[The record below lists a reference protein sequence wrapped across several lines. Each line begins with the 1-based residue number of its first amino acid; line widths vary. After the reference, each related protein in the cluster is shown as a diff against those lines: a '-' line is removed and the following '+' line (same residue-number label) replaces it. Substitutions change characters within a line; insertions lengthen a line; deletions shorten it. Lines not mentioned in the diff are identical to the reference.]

1 MAQSISDDEEDPWAN
16 ITAYEEDP
24 WGEMVHLANQ
34 DSSTIETP
42 TPTISKSKTPSK
54 SKKDEM
60 EEYMEEFEKIIK
72 LKNDYDKKITKAKK
86 NFANDPKNRNASP
99 QEKKEDFEKKKQK
112 MKCINC
118 GKSGGTIF
126 SKDLTHVSCG
136 NTEEPCELNIQIE
149 KPTVINMP
157 DEIENLTK
165 EINVQ
170 KRTITEYKLDLLFDL
185 DDEEVILAEF
195 QNHKDNL
202 EKLLSVIT
210 GIKELYDK
218 KNTMVEVS
226 QYNPDTRE
234 QISEPLGE
242 KIYVSRKEELEKK
255 QKEFNQLAS
264 NFKRNMKLYKKEELT
279 IGKFKILSDAMMI
292 YKNVIIPLQDEIRNL
307 KYQITYM
314 DTISQNSG
322 GKLNKKEMPI
332 YHFIPTK
339 FTIENKLFVNF

>member
-1 MAQSISDDEEDPWAN
+1 MADPRQ
-16 ITAYEEDP
+16 T
-24 WGEMVHLANQ
+24 G
-34 DSSTIETP
+34 DSQLETP
-42 TPTISKSKTPSK
+42 PSKSKTPSK

-60 EEYMEEFEKIIK
+60 EEYIEEFEKIIK
-72 LKNDYDKKITKAKK
+72 LKNDYDKKIIKAKK
-86 NFANDPKNRNASP
+86 DFLIKEPNASV

-112 MKCINC
+112 MKCLNC
-118 GKSGGTIF
+118 GKPGGTIF

-165 EINVQ
+165 AINEQ

-210 GIKELYDK
+210 EIKELYDR
-218 KNTMVEVS
+218 KNYQVETK
-226 QYNPDTRE
+226 QHDPNT
-234 QISEPLGE
+234 GE
-242 KIYVSRKEELEKK
+242 ELTNVFGHKIYVSRKEELEKK

-264 NFKRNMKLYKKEELT
+264 NFKRNMKLYKKEQLT
-279 IGKFKILSDAMMI
+279 IGQTKILSDAMMI

-322 GKLNKKEMPI
+322 GKKNKKEMPI

-339 FTIENKLFVNF
+339 FTIENKLFVSF